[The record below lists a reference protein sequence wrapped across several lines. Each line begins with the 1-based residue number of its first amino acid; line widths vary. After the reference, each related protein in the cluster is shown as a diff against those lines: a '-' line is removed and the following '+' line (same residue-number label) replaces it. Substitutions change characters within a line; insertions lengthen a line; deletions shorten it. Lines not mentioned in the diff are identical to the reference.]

1 MKTIKK
7 YVSEQ
12 NMDLESFMLA
22 KISPDEAS
30 KLSDFI
36 RVHIPFPKSLNYEMT
51 LEESNDMAELL
62 EKLQTVLS
70 CMSMSLPE
78 DGGVQ

>member
-12 NMDLESFMLA
+12 NIDLESFMLA
-22 KISPDEAS
+22 QISPEEAS
-30 KLSDFI
+30 KLYDFI
-36 RVHIPFPKSLNYEMT
+36 RVHTYFPESMT
-51 LEESNDMAELL
+51 CEEINDMFELL

-70 CMSMSLPE
+70 CRAMSLPE